1 MVLMDGMGLFMTM
14 TVRRRFLFERVVIH
28 NEAQWW
34 GRRAECGRKGG
45 KMTRFSKLDFGQ
57 ERRLISSTEGGEPYN
72 LAQNSHRGLYR
83 LGQK

>member
-1 MVLMDGMGLFMTM
+1 MYK
-14 TVRRRFLFERVVIH
+14 
-28 NEAQWW
+28 
-34 GRRAECGRKGG
+34 KGG

-83 LGQK
+83 LGRSNTRSFLSSGSIFHLGHKSIGLCP